1 MADFLS
7 VFGPLPEISTVEQG
21 LRGITTFSDPNSYSA
36 RDNFPRYAAAIAKSI
51 GPNITTT
58 QLRKFY
64 TYVKSIEIANRHSP
78 PDSTEIKDGYKL
90 HFLLP
95 KIAGTG
101 KRERERLEGLYKI
114 LGVCLLEIDGK
125 KKIMRVA
132 DLRVFVE
139 FFEAILDYHAS
150 IEKSVNHN

>member
-7 VFGPLPEISTVEQG
+7 VFGQLPEISEVEQG
-21 LRGITTFSDPNSYSA
+21 LRKITTFSDPNSYSA
-36 RDNFPRYAAAIAKSI
+36 RDEFPKYAAAIASSI

-64 TYVKSIEIANRHSP
+64 TYVKSIEVANRHSS
-78 PDSTEIKDGYKL
+78 PDSTEIRDGYKL
-90 HFLLP
+90 RFLLP

-101 KRERERLEGLYKI
+101 KRERDRLKGLYEI
-114 LGVCLLEIDGK
+114 LGVCLLEGQ
-125 KKIMRVA
+125 KIKNVA

-150 IEKSVNHN
+150 IEKSGNQN